1 MLPSDAE
8 VQGGMDRIFTAWVVV
23 RRADDVPGQWVSHCL
38 DYDVVSQGDSLDHA
52 MKMVVESTTIVV
64 ADDVS
69 KGRDPMSRR
78 APEACWEELW
88 AVVRT
93 GDRVVGFA
101 EIDEDHVAI
110 AAAQLEIHVRVLT
123 SQLPLAES
131 SFSAPVTFSRESRL
145 SSADAASPAC

>member
-78 APEACWEELW
+78 APEACW
-88 AVVRT
+88 
-93 GDRVVGFA
+93 
-101 EIDEDHVAI
+101 
-110 AAAQLEIHVRVLT
+110 
-123 SQLPLAES
+123 
-131 SFSAPVTFSRESRL
+131 
-145 SSADAASPAC
+145 